1 MKTLDMEFIQT
12 EATLKNLI
20 YLFARSIDRV
30 DEELMRELFW
40 PDATD
45 DHGLFTGT
53 AEDYVA
59 WAGGFTERAEDERIL
74 IVRKNG
80 NVTFTSINSSFLASN
95 DSKLEPGDQII
106 GHLVGPAPAIGRRA
120 IARLK
125 HYVPEPLVPASRW
138 SFCWRRPVVW
148 GAIAGRKRTGK
159 SRLHHSAPPCPAL
172 RSGAL

>member
-59 WAGGFTERAEDERIL
+59 WVIPLLKSMNGTQHTISNILVEVEGDKASAETYF
-74 IVRKNG
+74 V
-80 NVTFTSINSSFLASN
+80 AYH
-95 DSKLEPGDQII
+95 QI
-106 GHLVGPAPAIGRRA
+106 GAVSYTHLTLPTKA
-120 IARLK
+120 
-125 HYVPEPLVPASRW
+125 
-138 SFCWRRPVVW
+138 
-148 GAIAGRKRTGK
+148 
-159 SRLHHSAPPCPAL
+159 
-172 RSGAL
+172 

>member
-12 EATLKNLI
+12 EATLKKLI

-59 WAGGFTERAEDERIL
+59 WVIPL
-74 IVRKNG
+74 LKSMNG
-80 NVTFTSINSSFLASN
+80 TQHTISN
-95 DSKLEPGDQII
+95 I
-106 GHLVGPAPAIGRRA
+106 LVGRG
-120 IARLK
+120 
-125 HYVPEPLVPASRW
+125 
-138 SFCWRRPVVW
+138 C
-148 GAIAGRKRTGK
+148 
-159 SRLHHSAPPCPAL
+159 
-172 RSGAL
+172 

>member
-40 PDATD
+40 PEATD

-59 WAGGFTERAEDERIL
+59 WVIPLLKSMNGTQHTISNILVEVEGDKASAETYFVAYHQIGEGDEAIDMIAAGRYFDKFEKRGDEWKFSH
-74 IVRKNG
+74 RKAVYDWNR
-80 NVTFTSINSSFLASN
+80 N
-95 DSKLEPGDQII
+95 D
-106 GHLVGPAPAIGRRA
+106 
-120 IARLK
+120 
-125 HYVPEPLVPASRW
+125 PASENW
-138 SFCWRRPVVW
+138 SSPEMKPLLER
-148 GAIAGRKRTGK
+148 GARKPDDYLYK
-159 SRLHHSAPPCPAL
+159 N
-172 RSGAL
+172 

>member
-59 WAGGFTERAEDERIL
+59 WVIPLLKSMNGTQHTISNILVEVEGDKASAETYFVAYHQIGDGDEAIDMIAAGRYFDNLRSAAM
-74 IVRKNG
+74 NG
-80 NVTFTSINSSFLASN
+80 NSLIA
-95 DSKLEPGDQII
+95 KLCMTGTVMILQQRI
-106 GHLVGPAPAIGRRA
+106 GVL
-120 IARLK
+120 LK
-125 HYVPEPLVPASRW
+125 
-138 SFCWRRPVVW
+138 
-148 GAIAGRKRTGK
+148 
-159 SRLHHSAPPCPAL
+159 
-172 RSGAL
+172 